1 MWYQLMGEDSV
12 CWDLLSGPV
21 VSSITIAISH
31 VAISLRRTH
40 VLVLCS
46 HLGITTHAP
55 GLSGCAVLPPLALPS
70 PAPGDPLPPASHTCA
85 LVVPFWRSVSLFVVL
100 IISLTFLH
108 TLLCVSDA
116 LYVSSTFPRCL
127 QPEGFWGQ
135 MSHPTLIGTQI
146 GGSPISIIVFYMIIY
161 IFLRDRERGR
171 EGENMQAW
179 AH

>member
-21 VSSITIAISH
+21 VSSITAAISH
-31 VAISLRRTH
+31 VAVSLRRTH

-46 HLGITTHAP
+46 HLGIKTHAP

-108 TLLCVSDA
+108 TLCFGRFVH
-116 LYVSSTFPRCL
+116 F
-127 QPEGFWGQ
+127 
-135 MSHPTLIGTQI
+135 
-146 GGSPISIIVFYMIIY
+146 IY
-161 IFLRDRERGR
+161 ISQMFAAGR
-171 EGENMQAW
+171 LLGSSSVPPHSNW
-179 AH
+179 NSGWWFSN